1 MNNLQLISAVS
12 VLLSLVLL
20 PHCPASRGEEVF
32 KRRKVRKWKT
42 FSLPSCKK
50 NKIPE
55 IFTFF
60 VSCYKRQKW
69 GKRGRTFPFPKVIE
83 LNWQGCVAKWRVS
96 ARKLP
101 FFLTV
106 PWMIYELPF
115 LSSKH
120 CSQLSAVFKFEVIFK
135 RVSKK
140 LWVENEFHLGIT
152 WGIRCPHLPFSPG
165 PDSLLSCCQPDS
177 PWLVAVRKCQQPS
190 SNWAEIN
197 PSGFTLTFLTF

>member
-1 MNNLQLISAVS
+1 MENIFPPQLQKEQNTWNLYFLCIMLQKTEMRKERKNISFPQS
-12 VLLSLVLL
+12 N
-20 PHCPASRGEEVF
+20 
-32 KRRKVRKWKT
+32 RR
-42 FSLPSCKK
+42 
-50 NKIPE
+50 
-55 IFTFF
+55 
-60 VSCYKRQKW
+60 
-69 GKRGRTFPFPKVIE
+69 
-83 LNWQGCVAKWRVS
+83 GCVAKRRVS

-120 CSQLSAVFKFEVIFK
+120 CSQVSAVFKFEVIFK